1 MPGRRRKADSP
12 YLEAAARL
20 ARNVRSARAERGWS
34 QQKLAERAGLAYGTV
49 RAIET
54 GAVVEPGVFTIDA
67 IAQVLDVTITEL
79 LQDM

>member
-1 MPGRRRKADSP
+1 MTGVIITFTAMADFPNRINELRR
-12 YLEAAARL
+12 
-20 ARNVRSARAERGWS
+20 ERRWS